1 MAHSKPLPPM
11 PGRRI
16 SIVGT
21 AGCGKTT
28 LARRLALLLNLPHVE
43 LDALFWGPAWTP
55 MPRERFRELA
65 AAALAGDAWIVD
77 GNYSVV
83 RDIINSRGDTLVW
96 LDYSLLRILGRLLRR
111 TFRRVFSREL
121 LWGTNRE
128 RLSNQ
133 LGRDSLL
140 LYAARTYGRRR
151 RLYRS
156 LSDDPACA
164 HLTVIWLRSPRETE
178 RWLGALSRSCRES
191 SC

>member
-1 MAHSKPLPPM
+1 M

-28 LARRLALLLNLPHVE
+28 LARRLALLLNRPHIE
-43 LDALFWGPAWTP
+43 LDALFWGPGWTP
-55 MPRERFRELA
+55 TPRERFRELA

-77 GNYSVV
+77 GNYSAV
-83 RDIINSRGDTLVW
+83 RDVINSRGDTLVW
-96 LDYSLLRILGRLLRR
+96 LDYSLPRVLGRLFRR
-111 TFRRVFSREL
+111 TLRRVFGREL

-128 RLSNQ
+128 HLSNQ

-151 RLYRS
+151 RQYRS
-156 LSDDPACA
+156 LQSDPACA
-164 HLTVIWLRSPRETE
+164 HLTVIRLRSPRETE
-178 RWLGALSRSCRES
+178 LWLQALDQARSENTP
-191 SC
+191 